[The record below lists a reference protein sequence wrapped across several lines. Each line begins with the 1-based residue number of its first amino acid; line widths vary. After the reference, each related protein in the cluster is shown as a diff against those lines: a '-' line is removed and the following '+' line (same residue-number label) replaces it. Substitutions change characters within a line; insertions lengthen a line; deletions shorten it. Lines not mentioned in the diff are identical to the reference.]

1 MAVAIIQLDAGHTV
15 NGNPRRCYVAI
26 DNKKY
31 GGNGIVGVTDEGYRG
46 WGVLPKRYQHRAIP
60 RIATTPKDYRD
71 LLRDFPSIK

>member
-26 DNKKY
+26 DSKH
-31 GGNGIVGVTDEGYRG
+31 GIVGTTDEGYRG
-46 WGVLPKRYQHRAIP
+46 YGALPKRYWHTQIP